1 MKIIVGISRILVGA
15 LFIISGLIKLNDPVG
30 FSFKLKDY
38 FAPEVLDLS
47 FLVPYAL
54 LIAIFVVIFEVL
66 LGVAL
71 LLGYLKKFT
80 LWALLLMIVFFTFLT
95 FYSAYFNKVTDC
107 GCFGDAI
114 KLTPWESFSK
124 DIVLLVLILILFV
137 GQKYIQPFFTKGT
150 RSILIFASFVACL
163 GITYYVLLHLPIID
177 FRPYKIGAN
186 IREGMAVPENAPGPI
201 YEYKWTFNINGK
213 EEVITTNGEY
223 PQIDGELINTE
234 TEMIQE
240 GYTPPIH
247 DFTMERDGEDYTT
260 QFLEEEN
267 LVVIIAYSLGNTE
280 KDGYIPIKEI
290 TDKALEN
297 GYNVIGL
304 SASSQE
310 MTEALVEQYKLNF
323 KFYFCDETT
332 LKTIVRSN
340 PGILELDNGTIK
352 QKLHWNDASEL
363 QLPAVKSA
371 SLKLDLSLK
380 QRLDSIGT
388 LDQRYRLLMQ
398 AQSLEER
405 KKLGEKMGLSE
416 AEYSGDL
423 ANMQSVLD
431 SVNMLFVEKYFIEKG
446 YPGKSVVGE
455 ESSLV
460 AWNVLQ
466 HNPDKIPLYL
476 PLVKK
481 AADAGE
487 IPKTSAAM
495 MEDRYL
501 MMEGKPQIY
510 GTQGMSYDDARG
522 SFIWPIANP
531 ENVNQRRKAAGFDE
545 TIEAYSKILFGE
557 DFQYEPRTME
567 QINQQ

>member
-1 MKIIVGISRILVGA
+1 MKILVGISRIIVGV
-15 LFIISGLIKLNDPVG
+15 LFIISGLIKVNDPVG

-38 FAPEVLDLS
+38 FAPEVLDLG

-66 LGVAL
+66 VGVAL

-114 KLTPWESFSK
+114 PLTPWESFTK
-124 DIVLLVLILILFV
+124 DIILLFFILILFI
-137 GQKYIQPFFTKGT
+137 GRKYIQPIFTKGT
-150 RSILIFASFVACL
+150 QGIIILATFVACL

-177 FRPYKIGAN
+177 FRPYKIGTN
-186 IREGMAVPENAPGPI
+186 IKEGMTIPENAPGPI
-201 YEYKWTFNINGK
+201 YEYNWKFNING
-213 EEVITTNGEY
+213 EEKIITTNGEY
-223 PQIDGELINTE
+223 PKVDGELIDTE
-234 TEMIQE
+234 TKMIQA
-240 GYTPPIH
+240 GYEPPIH
-247 DFTMERDGEDYTT
+247 DFTMERDGEDYTA
-260 QFLEEEN
+260 QFLDEEN

-280 KDGYIPIKEI
+280 KDGYIPIKEV
-290 TDKALEN
+290 TDKAIKN

-310 MTEALVEQYKLNF
+310 MTEALVEEYKLNF

-352 QKLHWNDASEL
+352 QKLHWGDAHKL
-363 QLPAVKSA
+363 QLPSVENAKPR
-371 SLKLDLSLK
+371 LDLSLK
-380 QRLDSIGT
+380 QRLDSIAVV
-388 LDQRYRLLMQ
+388 DQKYRMLMQ

-405 KKLGEKMGLSE
+405 KKLGESMGLSE

-431 SVNMLFVEKYFIEKG
+431 SVNMIFIEKYFIQNG

-455 ESSLV
+455 ETSLV

-476 PLVKK
+476 PLIKR
-481 AADAGE
+481 AAAAGE

-522 SFIWPIANP
+522 SFIWPI
-531 ENVNQRRKAAGFDE
+531 ENAETVNERRKEAGFEE
-545 TIEAYSKILFGE
+545 TIEAYSKILFGK
-557 DFQYEPRTME
+557 DFKYEPRTME
-567 QINQQ
+567 QINQ